1 MTAEINL
8 ELQKAIGSNKLRRG
22 EDEENLKKTD
32 EIFVFKQKKSDFKE
46 TENKIV
52 QSIIKDKN
60 LIFTKLKMTIFSLQ
74 KRLSTN
80 SYRF

>member
-60 LIFTKLKMTIFSLQ
+60 LIFTKLKMTIFILQ

-80 SYRF
+80 SYRY